1 MLLQTSYKRQLAH
14 QFLMYYYWLVFCPLP
29 FCCLCGIAELAK
41 STDMWIHLLKT
52 WLVEIPILW
61 LFLRR
66 NDHLTSI
73 VGLGALINVSTWT
86 FLVYYYY
93 QFGGNIYFL
102 ELLVAL
108 VESLWI
114 RSLWSINWPKSVL
127 IGLVANAVSFGLGW
141 SGIL

>member
-1 MLLQTSYKRQLAH
+1 
-14 QFLMYYYWLVFCPLP
+14 
-29 FCCLCGIAELAK
+29 
-41 STDMWIHLLKT
+41 MWIHLLKT
-52 WLVEIPILW
+52 WLIEIPILC

-66 NDHLTSI
+66 TDRLTSI

-108 VESLWI
+108 VEGLWI
-114 RSLWSINWPKSVL
+114 RTLWKVSWSKSFL

-141 SGIL
+141 SGMI